1 MSKQFIISFQ
11 IGCRGFEP
19 VQGSFTRSGA
29 VQCRTLSNLLA
40 MDRVVTVLDNLW
52 RWIAEES
59 ERVSAVVFV
68 NVTSVTDDVKTFLR
82 R

>member
-1 MSKQFIISFQ
+1 
-11 IGCRGFEP
+11 
-19 VQGSFTRSGA
+19 
-29 VQCRTLSNLLA
+29 